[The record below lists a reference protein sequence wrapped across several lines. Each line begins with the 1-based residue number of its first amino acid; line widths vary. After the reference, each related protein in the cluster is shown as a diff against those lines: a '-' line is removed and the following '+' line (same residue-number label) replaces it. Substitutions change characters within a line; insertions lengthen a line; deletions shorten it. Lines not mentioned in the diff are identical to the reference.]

1 MKGKPL
7 VTLLAAPLLLLQ
19 FACSDRVVLPQ
30 GILAPEAP
38 MQTVLPAERVL
49 RNGVA
54 LSIRAD
60 FSLRAKLLAKR
71 RYRWDE
77 LAKVAPWDFALGWGP
92 MSDEMVLSGIAITQ
106 GDRFLFW
113 KRFNSTLELEV
124 VEQHSAN
131 LHLIPA
137 NAAIEETLAAIPEG
151 ALLSLQGKL
160 VDVHLADKRIIP
172 TSLSRSDRG
181 AGACEILLVEEVE
194 RHVMTANVAPT
205 NR

>member
-1 MKGKPL
+1 MKDFDCFVSVKGKPL

-77 LAKVAPWDFALGWGP
+77 L
-92 MSDEMVLSGIAITQ
+92 
-106 GDRFLFW
+106 
-113 KRFNSTLELEV
+113 
-124 VEQHSAN
+124 
-131 LHLIPA
+131 
-137 NAAIEETLAAIPEG
+137 
-151 ALLSLQGKL
+151 
-160 VDVHLADKRIIP
+160 
-172 TSLSRSDRG
+172 
-181 AGACEILLVEEVE
+181 
-194 RHVMTANVAPT
+194 
-205 NR
+205 